1 MNNYQGYR
9 QNNSGKNNTQ
19 EEKKYDWYFIHHGF
33 CNEKGILREEL
44 MTDEAPNIAKN
55 LGSASRTQL
64 RAFFGEIKG
73 LRNRLLEKEEET
85 QQEEFEKIYPLI
97 LMIKSKIN
105 YRYDKDFKSKQNL
118 SALKQ
123 FLDAGIERIQK
134 ENKLGR
140 GCKAFLDFSLFFET
154 VVGYFGDK

>member
-1 MNNYQGYR
+1 
-9 QNNSGKNNTQ
+9 
-19 EEKKYDWYFIHHGF
+19 KKYDWYFIHHGF

-44 MTDEAPNIAKN
+44 ITTEAKEIAGDFKN
-55 LGSASRTQL
+55 VTSTQL
-64 RAFFGEIKG
+64 RAFFGEVKG
-73 LRNRLLEKEEET
+73 FRNRILGKEEET

-105 YRYDKDFKSKQNL
+105 YRNEKEKKKL
-118 SALKQ
+118 SPLKQ

-154 VVGYFGDK
+154 IVGYFGDMK

>member
-9 QNNSGKNNTQ
+9 QNNSGKNNMQ

-33 CNEKGILREEL
+33 CNERGILREEL
-44 MTDEAPNIAKN
+44 ITTEAKEIARDFKN
-55 LGSASRTQL
+55 VTSTQL

-73 LRNRLLEKEEET
+73 FRNHILGKEEGIQE
-85 QQEEFEKIYPLI
+85 EEFEKIYPLI
-97 LMIKSKIN
+97 LMMKSKIN
-105 YRYDKDFKSKQNL
+105 YRNEKEKKKL
-118 SALKQ
+118 SPLKQ

-134 ENKLGR
+134 ENKLRR

-154 VVGYFGDK
+154 VVGYFGDMR